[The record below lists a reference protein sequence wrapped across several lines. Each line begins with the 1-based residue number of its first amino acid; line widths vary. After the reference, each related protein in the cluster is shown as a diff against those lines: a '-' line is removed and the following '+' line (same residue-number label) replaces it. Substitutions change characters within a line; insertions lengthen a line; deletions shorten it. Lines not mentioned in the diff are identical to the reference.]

1 MYKLG
6 KKQIMQIISNLL
18 FSPKSKLP
26 KFFFFHSLWILGTGE
41 IFWSSLKTCEVDIY
55 WCEIKFRS
63 LFYLHI
69 WISLLGYH
77 TIDLRNL
84 VIFDPFSSM
93 FGKFKKSLT
102 SSKFFRKTT
111 AKEQQSVVVYQ
122 PTATDEAFCCHF
134 EVSRP
139 SDWSIWI
146 CRQLSF
152 SS

>member
-1 MYKLG
+1 MDG
-6 KKQIMQIISNLL
+6 S
-18 FSPKSKLP
+18 S
-26 KFFFFHSLWILGTGE
+26 LGTGE

-93 FGKFKKSLT
+93 FGKLKKSST
-102 SSKFFRKTT
+102 SSIFFR
-111 AKEQQSVVVYQ
+111 ELLLLLVLLQQLQAELTVQFDIAASTLSCSIQSNTSQCQ
-122 PTATDEAFCCHF
+122 PTPANNNTP
-134 EVSRP
+134 RP
-139 SDWSIWI
+139 
-146 CRQLSF
+146 LS
-152 SS
+152 SHKSEMPN